1 VMLLVQL
8 RIADYTVGDERTADD
23 TYLFM
28 QGFYQ
33 KFPQLASNDFW
44 ITGES
49 YGGHYVPNAAARIIR
64 GNEQKEGAHINLK
77 GFMVGNAWTD
87 ATIDNR
93 GAVDFWFQHGI
104 VSAPTY
110 SGIVASCNFSD
121 VGPLKARGELS
132 ARRGNDACDSFCDK
146 ANQEW
151 VLSTSTTCTR
161 TSVRA
166 TPLRSITRASSDTNA
181 AQRLVRLM
189 GQMSPLFAPR
199 SAQPSPPCID
209 DYTTSWINQEAVY
222 QVLFCTPL
230 Q

>member
-1 VMLLVQL
+1 VGFSYSKNT
-8 RIADYTVGDERTADD
+8 ADYTVGDERTADD

-44 ITGES
+44 MTGES

-110 SGIVASCNFSD
+110 AGIVASCNFSD

-146 ANQEW
+146 ANQEMGAINIYD
-151 VLSTSTTCTR
+151 VYEDICESDPS
-161 TSVRA
+161 
-166 TPLRSITRASSDTNA
+166 RSISRASSDANA

-222 QVLFCTPL
+222 QVLFCTLL